1 MKVLGV
7 SGSPIKDSNAD
18 RALKAAL
25 EATGMD
31 YEFVKLIDYTV
42 APCKACLGCVKTNV
56 CVIKDDGIA
65 LAEKAKEADAL
76 IIAGF
81 TPYSTLDS
89 RTKAFIERLYPLRHR
104 YGFMRGKP
112 GGAIVTSAI
121 PKGMEMM
128 PPAGDN
134 GINAISYYMMEEG
147 MESVGSVIVLGNNPC
162 VRCIFGDECDMSGIK
177 MMFGPDATKA
187 SVGINRFEDQP
198 EAVEAAKELG
208 KNIAEHLKSKE

>member
-1 MKVLGV
+1 MKILGV

-104 YGFMRGKP
+104 YGFMKGKP
-112 GGAIVTSAI
+112 GGAIITSAI
-121 PKGMEMM
+121 PKDFEMM
-128 PPAGDN
+128 PPASDN
-134 GINAISYYMMEEG
+134 GINAITYYMMEEG
-147 MESVGSVIVLGNNPC
+147 MEAVGSVRILGNNPC
-162 VRCIFGDECDMSGIK
+162 VRCRFGDECDMSGIK
-177 MMFGPDATKA
+177 MTFGPDATKE
-187 SVGINRFEDQP
+187 SVGINKFEDQP
-198 EAVEAAKELG
+198 EAVNAAKELG
-208 KNIAEHLKSKE
+208 KNIAEYLKSKE